1 MGWKMGMPL
10 PTRSGMGVNIYI
22 PFPSLNPAGMGAGF
36 PTIPK
41 EQTTFLI
48 RPSMGL
54 VVTLIGR

>member
-1 MGWKMGMPL
+1 MGMPL

-48 RPSMGL
+48 RPSDFL
-54 VVTLIGR
+54 FKKVVCAAG

>member
-1 MGWKMGMPL
+1 MGMPL